1 MTTNIGIDT
10 GDERSVVGH
19 LVSGTVF
26 SAVFGGSINYSKYK
40 KDEIDKNELFN
51 DTAKMALQGGIATA
65 SAVATANY
73 IGRGNWL
80 GAMTAASIGAMGVY
94 TTQKVY
100 DKLEIESQKIKEIED
115 AK

>member
-1 MTTNIGIDT
+1 MITNVAIDT
-10 GDERSVVGH
+10 GDERSVTGH

-26 SAVFGGSINYSKYK
+26 SAVFGGSINYAKYK
-40 KDEIDKNELFN
+40 KNEITQKELFN
-51 DTAKMALQGGIATA
+51 DTVKLALQGGIATA

-73 IGRGNWL
+73 IGKGNWL
-80 GAMTAASIGAMGVY
+80 GALSAASIGAMGVY

-100 DKLEIESQKIKEIED
+100 DKLEIESTKIKEIED